1 MPFHKQ
7 SLWLLLAYYY
17 KYTGLLREI
26 SLIMISFLPS
36 LSPQDHEVAA
46 SLATPFVCIPVASIS
61 IMLRNSYQL
70 NGKLHFLRGGHAASW
85 WLQMR
90 GGSSAH
96 TAS

>member
-26 SLIMISFLPS
+26 SLIMISFLLS

-46 SLATPFVCIPVASIS
+46 SLATTLFVSVASIS